1 MFQFEITNRVGQII
15 LAGLFATLIS
25 GWRSESTAQ
34 DVPENQKQENQQ
46 QEAEKQIPLG
56 KFVTVFS
63 PIDDSQFGR
72 VKNVAL
78 TLQNEALKQGQ
89 RAVLVLEITP
99 GSSDFHQ
106 VYGLADFLASAKLS
120 KVTTVAWIP
129 ETVTG
134 HNVILALACN
144 EIIMHPDAV
153 LGDVGRGEPLDKDKQ
168 QSVLSI
174 VRKVHNLKVSPAL
187 AEGMMDPD
195 LSVLKLE
202 LGPAPDEITE
212 TRVVVQTEAQRL
224 RANKEPI
231 LKDEVIWEPGITG
244 KLTGSRA
251 RRLDVLIVKTAETRL
266 EIAETYNLPDEAMR
280 EDPTLGEAPKARLIR
295 VDGMIEPILEAF
307 IIRQI
312 DRAIASGANLL
323 IFEIDSPGGLV
334 HSGFAI
340 ANHIA
345 DLDPKQIRT
354 VAYIPSNAISAAAF
368 VAFGCREI
376 YMRPDAKIGDAGVMQ
391 ETGVEGKFEFVPEK
405 VLTIV
410 RANLREIADKTGKPP
425 ALAEAMAD
433 KDLLVFQVT
442 HKESGRIW
450 FMSEGDFEQNKDEWI
465 KGPVVQESRADN
477 FLIVNGRRAHELKIA
492 GPTVNDLDDLKSRLG
507 IPADVKLVSLGRTWV
522 DTLVF
527 VLNHPVATF
536 FLLVVGVACIYL
548 ELHLTTGLLGIMSA
562 ICFGLFFWSKFLGGT
577 ATWLEVV
584 LFALGLGCI
593 ALEIFVIPGFGVFG
607 VSGALLIIASMIMA
621 SQTFSGLDP
630 NSDMRQMSRT
640 MLTLGSAVATVIG
653 MAMVMN
659 RYLPQIPLLNQ
670 MVLHPPGMSPAD
682 ELDEPQLRADEGE
695 AAGSLLGQLGEAFSD
710 LRPAGKAMIG
720 GQYLDVV
727 SDGPYI
733 GRGEPIEV
741 IAVAGNRIV
750 VKQA

>member
-1 MFQFEITNRVGQII
+1 MFYSEMNKQVGQ
-15 LAGLFATLIS
+15 LALASLLALLIS
-25 GWRSESTAQ
+25 GWRSESDAQ
-34 DVPENQKQENQQ
+34 DTPANQQ
-46 QEAEKQIPLG
+46 PAAEKQVPLG
-56 KFVTVFS
+56 KFVTIFS
-63 PIDDSQFGR
+63 PIDDTQFGR

-78 TLQNEALKQGQ
+78 TLRNEALKQGR

-106 VYGLADFLASAKLS
+106 VYGLADFLASAELL

-129 ETVTG
+129 KTVIG
-134 HNVILALACN
+134 HNAILALACN

-174 VRKVHNLKVSPAL
+174 VRKVHNLQVSPAL
-187 AEGMMDPD
+187 AQGMMDPE

-202 LGPAPDEITE
+202 LGPAPDQITE
-212 TRVVVQTEAQRL
+212 TRVVTQREAQRL
-224 RANKEPI
+224 RDNKEPI
-231 LKDEVIWEPGITG
+231 LNDEVIWEPGITG

-251 RRLDVLIVKTAETRL
+251 RRLDVLIVKIAETRL
-266 EIAETYNLPDEAMR
+266 EIAETYNLPNEAMR
-280 EDPTLGEAPKARLIR
+280 EDPTLGEAPNARLIR
-295 VDGMIEPILEAF
+295 VDGMIEPILQAF

-323 IFEIDSPGGLV
+323 IFEIDSPGGFV

-345 DLDPKQIRT
+345 DLDPKKIRT
-354 VAYIPSNAISAAAF
+354 VAYIPSGAISAASFIAL
-368 VAFGCREI
+368 GCREI
-376 YMRPDAKIGDAGVMQ
+376 YMRPDAKIGDAGVIQ
-391 ETGVEGKFEFVPEK
+391 ETGADGKFEFVAEK
-405 VLTIV
+405 VLSDARVDLRIV
-410 RANLREIADKTGKPP
+410 ADKTGKPS

-442 HKESGRIW
+442 HKETGRIW
-450 FMSEGDFEQNKDEWI
+450 YMSEGDFEQKKDEWI
-465 KGPVVQESRADN
+465 KGPVVPESRANN

-492 GPTVNDLDDLKSRLG
+492 GPPVNDLDDLKSRLG
-507 IPADVKLVSLGRTWV
+507 IPANVRLVALGRNWV

-562 ICFGLFFWSKFLGGT
+562 VCFGLFFWSKVLGGT
-577 ATWLEVV
+577 AGWLEVV
-584 LFALGLGCI
+584 LFALGLGCV

-607 VSGALLIIASMIMA
+607 VSGALLIFASMIMA
-621 SQTFSGLDP
+621 SQTFGNLDP
-630 NSDMRQMSRT
+630 GGDMRQMATT
-640 MLTLGSAVATVIG
+640 MLTLGGAVATVIG

-670 MVLHPPGMSPAD
+670 IVLHPPGMSPAD
-682 ELDEPQLRADEGE
+682 ELDEPQLRPDRAGEGE
-695 AAGSLLGQLGEAFSD
+695 AFGSLVGQIGGAFSD

-733 GRGEPIEV
+733 KQGQRIEV
-741 IAVAGNRIV
+741 IEVAGNRIV
-750 VKQA
+750 VKQV